1 MIEKT
6 VIKEFIHRIF
16 KYKYHH
22 IGAAICSVIY
32 SICILIQPE
41 TISLIKL
48 RKQIDD
54 LIFVT
59 KLGNKNMLIDKLKEI
74 VPTYYSPDFYNKK
87 KLVEEVAATTLG
99 GKE

>member
-32 SICILIQPE
+32 SICILIQPVLLMK
-41 TISLIKL
+41 IVDYGIAKGD
-48 RKQIDD
+48 INF
-54 LIFVT
+54 I
-59 KLGNKNMLIDKLKEI
+59 LKYIIRYE
-74 VPTYYSPDFYNKK
+74 F
-87 KLVEEVAATTLG
+87 
-99 GKE
+99 

>member
-1 MIEKT
+1 M
-6 VIKEFIHRIF
+6 
-16 KYKYHH
+16 
-22 IGAAICSVIY
+22 
-32 SICILIQPE
+32 
-41 TISLIKL
+41 LIKL

>member
-32 SICILIQPE
+32 SICILIQPVLLMK
-41 TISLIKL
+41 IVDYGIAKGDINFILKYI
-48 RKQIDD
+48 
-54 LIFVT
+54 IFYILLLVVECILDYFT
-59 KLGNKNMLIDKLKEI
+59 SYLYAVIGKNLLGL
-74 VPTYYSPDFYNKK
+74 
-87 KLVEEVAATTLG
+87 
-99 GKE
+99 

>member
-32 SICILIQPE
+32 SILYFNTASIINENSRLW
-41 TISLIKL
+41 
-48 RKQIDD
+48 
-54 LIFVT
+54 
-59 KLGNKNMLIDKLKEI
+59 
-74 VPTYYSPDFYNKK
+74 YSQR
-87 KLVEEVAATTLG
+87 
-99 GKE
+99 

>member
-32 SICILIQPE
+32 SICILIQPVLLMKIVE
-41 TISLIKL
+41 D
-48 RKQIDD
+48 RKS
-54 LIFVT
+54 V
-59 KLGNKNMLIDKLKEI
+59 
-74 VPTYYSPDFYNKK
+74 V
-87 KLVEEVAATTLG
+87 
-99 GKE
+99 

>member
-32 SICILIQPE
+32 SICILIQPVLLMK
-41 TISLIKL
+41 IVDYGIAKGD
-48 RKQIDD
+48 INF
-54 LIFVT
+54 I
-59 KLGNKNMLIDKLKEI
+59 LK
-74 VPTYYSPDFYNKK
+74 YY
-87 KLVEEVAATTLG
+87 L
-99 GKE
+99 

>member
-1 MIEKT
+1 MNNDELRKT
-6 VIKEFIHRIF
+6 SHNKIFID
-16 KYKYHH
+16 K
-22 IGAAICSVIY
+22 
-32 SICILIQPE
+32 PE